1 MEGGGGGGDSPS
13 VAVGRRERISEM
25 LERHQRE
32 ASELLLALFGGE
44 GDGADGAGQQ
54 PTADSGE
61 PVAAAIFLSSRSI
74 LLGAPY
80 VVS

>member
-1 MEGGGGGGDSPS
+1 MEGGVGSPS
-13 VAVGRRERISEM
+13 VAGGRRERISEM

-74 LLGAPY
+74 LLGAPCRQL
-80 VVS
+80 